1 MKDKIVYLDDL
12 SWIPNPDDEI
22 EKMIEKYDEQRKDE
36 KKSKYSISL
45 ENGEIAEVDFEKD
58 PDWALLLEYQDELYD
73 PDGNYIFDKKIVK
86 NWKYFNQTSE
96 DFEFYVDKAKY
107 ILKTYW
113 YYQQEIQ
120 FMKKGEHLRKMS
132 YEMLVS
138 VLDNLRFLEKCMNSR
153 LSEYSAY
160 LELIYKDGLPF
171 DKVAELTGVAKSTV
185 QLKVEK
191 GIKELA
197 RSLVAKE
204 RFAKIGEQM
213 FANLVDMHDYNKEL
227 ELNDKLELVGELAT
241 ALKIKLDALDNKT
254 E

>member
-1 MKDKIVYLDDL
+1 MKNKIVYLSDV
-12 SWIPNPDDEI
+12 SWISNLDDEI
-22 EKMIEKYDEQRKDE
+22 EKMIAMYDKRRKDK
-36 KKSKYSISL
+36 KKSKYTISL
-45 ENGEIAEVDFEKD
+45 ENGEVAEVDFEND

-86 NWKYFNQTSE
+86 NWKYFNQSSE
-96 DFEFYVDKAKY
+96 DFEFYIDKAKY

-113 YYQQEIQ
+113 YYRKEIQ
-120 FMKKGEHLRKMS
+120 FMKKGEHLRKMT

-138 VLDNLRFLEKCMNSR
+138 VLDNLRFLERCMSSR
-153 LSEYSAY
+153 LAEYSAY

-191 GIKELA
+191 GIKEFA
-197 RSLVAKE
+197 RALVAKE
-204 RFAKIGEQM
+204 QFAKIGEKM
-213 FANLVDMHDYNKEL
+213 FENAVDMSDCKTEL

-241 ALKIKLDALDNKT
+241 ALKIKLDTLDNKT

>member
-1 MKDKIVYLDDL
+1 MKHETIYFNDV

-22 EKMIEKYDEQRKDE
+22 EKMLARYDERRKDK
-36 KKSKYSISL
+36 KKSKYTVSL
-45 ENGEIAEVDFEKD
+45 ENGEVAEVDFEND

-96 DFEFYVDKAKY
+96 DFEFYIDKAKY

-113 YYQQEIQ
+113 YYQKEIQ

-138 VLDNLRFLEKCMNSR
+138 VLDNLRFLERCMSSR
-153 LSEYSAY
+153 LAEYSAY

-191 GIKELA
+191 GIKEFA
-197 RSLVAKE
+197 RALVAKE
-204 RFAKIGEQM
+204 QFVKIGEKM
-213 FANLVDMHDYNKEL
+213 FENAVDMSDCKVEL
-227 ELNDKLELVGELAT
+227 ELKDKLELVGELAT
-241 ALKIKLDALDNKT
+241 ALKIKLDTLDNKT
-254 E
+254 K

>member
-1 MKDKIVYLDDL
+1 MKDRIVYFDEL

-22 EKMIEKYDEQRKDE
+22 EKMIARYDERRKDK
-36 KKSKYSISL
+36 KKSKYTISL
-45 ENGEIAEVDFEKD
+45 DNGEIAEVDFEND

-96 DFEFYVDKAKY
+96 DFGFYIDKAKY

-113 YYQQEIQ
+113 YYQKEIQ

-138 VLDNLRFLEKCMNSR
+138 VLDNLRFLERCMSSR
-153 LSEYSAY
+153 LAEYSAY

-191 GIKELA
+191 GIKEFA
-197 RSLVAKE
+197 RVLVAKE
-204 RFAKIGEQM
+204 QFAKIGEKM
-213 FANLVDMHDYNKEL
+213 FENAVDMSDCKTEL

-241 ALKIKLDALDNKT
+241 ALKIKLDSLDNKT
-254 E
+254 K